1 MVEKVLKATGEL
13 VDMDSE
19 VVEELDSWT
28 LCGSKHTLQVGVTK
42 HQQVLTP
49 FDDYFVVAFHGE
61 DTSGGGLAMEAV
73 IALLN
78 TIWEYTPDELKEVGK
93 GVGVLFTDPD
103 EYRDVLQEGREG
115 AQDEYNQ
122 CIAEHGRFSLKCM
135 GQLGESGAY
144 TGLSAVGTVGSYA
157 VDAGTAV
164 VCLGGFLCAETDYSP
179 YANRP
184 ISKAAESKVFGVG
197 GTDATECDDFWKEFT
212 GGCYHGLEGNTHKIR
227 IEITNTFNGKTI
239 KKYDSELAGCPAQY
253 NPDDEWCFNGSV
265 YKRFF
270 INSPGTWT
278 IKITP
283 LATATCNMLDY
294 ENTWTYEVPEPEGWQ
309 PTTITTLSNNVSAVL
324 QGAGIPVY
332 ISPVAVVGGISLIGA
347 TLLYSIYK
355 KGKRNGGDEG
365 I

>member
-28 LCGSKHTLQVGVTK
+28 LCGARHTLQVGVTK

-61 DTSGGGLAMEAV
+61 DTSGGGKAMELL
-73 IALLN
+73 IALL
-78 TIWEYTPDELKEVGK
+78 TPVIDYAKDVGN
-93 GVGVLFTDPD
+93 GVETLFDDPD
-103 EYRDVLQEGREG
+103 KYSDVMVAGREA
-115 AQDEYNQ
+115 AQDDYNE
-122 CIAEHGRFSLKCM
+122 CIEKHGRWSAKCM
-135 GQLGESGAY
+135 GQLGKSGAAA
-144 TGLSAVGTVGSYA
+144 GFMTVGQ
-157 VDAGTAV
+157 AGGAV
-164 VCLGGFLCAETDYSP
+164 VGWVKDPCIFNCAETDYSL
-179 YANRP
+179 YAEQRENASRP
-184 ISKAAESKVFGVG
+184 NYTPFGTENQVFAGDD
-197 GTDATECDDFWKEFT
+197 TDCDSAWKEWT
-212 GGCYHGLEGNTHKIR
+212 GGCYHGLEANTHKIR
-227 IEITNTFNGKTI
+227 IEITNTFDGKTI

-294 ENTWTYEVPEPEGWQ
+294 EHTWTYEVPEPEDWQ
-309 PTTITTLSNNVSAVL
+309 PSAITAMSNNVSAVL
-324 QGAGIPVY
+324 QNAGLPVY
-332 ISPVAVVGGISLIGA
+332 ISPLAVVGGISLLGA

-355 KGKRNGGDEG
+355 KGKN
-365 I
+365 